1 MRNPLRVD
9 AVDGRMGF
17 KRGERGNYSGYGSP
31 ECASLDAGPVEM
43 LEPLLAA
50 LSSGEATPDVS
61 LRQLVRTFPEGLPMR
76 HRAKVWNL
84 MLGLDG
90 KQAKAVVQLD
100 RARLDEPNQRV
111 IKSDVERTRAHI
123 PFFARPETRA
133 DLEAILTYFCK
144 VKNLRYKQGLNEVL
158 GPLYYL
164 KSDEFDIAGVFTLFY
179 AFVSRYLPVYQDED
193 FTTLQCTFH
202 LFNHLLL
209 YHDPALAVFLRDNGV
224 SPELYVTPWFLT
236 AFASKTQINHLLC
249 LWDYYIAEDDRFFY
263 CFIALALLVLYREL
277 LFETEVSQIP
287 ETLTRIT
294 IQSFEDLQRLWKLA
308 KQLKVT
314 TPSSFAFRMS
324 HCQVLKA
331 SELRRL
337 EGECAFYLLS
347 RDVVKHCVGSSGAP
361 TASRPWKLLI
371 LDIRSEWEL
380 SNGRLPPAIH
390 LDLETDWQLLV
401 KKIVMENEE
410 AVLDTIPA
418 VKAADAESPQSSYYF
433 PNGGY
438 GTGVFIPTKVPRRA
452 LAKQSSYHHICIVG
466 GDDDADA
473 VRVYKILTEELKLR
487 WISVAQGG
495 FRECHKEMA
504 GQRLDLVDH
513 DPALC
518 SVCNPKAKVES
529 RARDAAGDASGT
541 SSGGNSLF
549 SMFKRATGNSKK
561 CGMDEKKKE
570 QDVSDALEALKA
582 MDAHWTLET
591 APAPTI
597 AAACLTGPN
606 ALRMNFTCKIESL
619 K

>member
-1 MRNPLRVD
+1 MD

-294 IQSFEDLQRLWKLA
+294 IQSFEDLQR
-308 KQLKVT
+308 V
-314 TPSSFAFRMS
+314 S
-324 HCQVLKA
+324 
-331 SELRRL
+331 
-337 EGECAFYLLS
+337 
-347 RDVVKHCVGSSGAP
+347 VGSCP
-361 TASRPWKLLI
+361 
-371 LDIRSEWEL
+371 
-380 SNGRLPPAIH
+380 
-390 LDLETDWQLLV
+390 
-401 KKIVMENEE
+401 
-410 AVLDTIPA
+410 
-418 VKAADAESPQSSYYF
+418 
-433 PNGGY
+433 
-438 GTGVFIPTKVPRRA
+438 
-452 LAKQSSYHHICIVG
+452 
-466 GDDDADA
+466 
-473 VRVYKILTEELKLR
+473 
-487 WISVAQGG
+487 
-495 FRECHKEMA
+495 
-504 GQRLDLVDH
+504 
-513 DPALC
+513 DPALEARQAAEGDD
-518 SVCNPKAKVES
+518 SKFLRLPHVALPSAEGSRTPQIGRRVCFLFVVS
-529 RARDAAGDASGT
+529 RRS
-541 SSGGNSLF
+541 
-549 SMFKRATGNSKK
+549 
-561 CGMDEKKKE
+561 
-570 QDVSDALEALKA
+570 EALCGLIRGTDGVEA
-582 MDAHWTLET
+582 MEAAHSRHSIGMGVVQRPAT
-591 APAPTI
+591 ARNPP
-597 AAACLTGPN
+597 
-606 ALRMNFTCKIESL
+606 
-619 K
+619 